1 MMTQNNS
8 GPAVSSKAL
17 KNAIQSLR
25 PIMGSSFV
33 SSVIHDLESHGFL
46 PEKETFMFEEINKR
60 FESVF
65 GEAAP
70 LLMRILASA
79 LFEKK

>member
-1 MMTQNNS
+1 MMAHTNE
-8 GPAVSSKAL
+8 PAVSSRAL
-17 KNAIQSLR
+17 KDAIQSLR
-25 PIMGSSFV
+25 PVIGGTFV
-33 SSVIHDLESHGFL
+33 KSVIHDLESHGFL
-46 PEKETFMFEEINKR
+46 PEKETFVFEEINSR

-70 LLMRILASA
+70 LLMRAIANA